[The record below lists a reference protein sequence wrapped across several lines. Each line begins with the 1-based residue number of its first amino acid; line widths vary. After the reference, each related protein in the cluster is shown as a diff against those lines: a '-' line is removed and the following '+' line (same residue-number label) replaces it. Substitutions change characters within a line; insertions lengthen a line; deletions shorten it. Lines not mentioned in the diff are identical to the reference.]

1 MKKVSGNFRN
11 SLRGIRELTLN
22 VSFLDNDLHDVLKT
36 ESNLSILTEN
46 GKELY
51 TESSINNL
59 NEEQAKE
66 LTINNY
72 AQLGKST
79 MKYIEVKSKTKMPIK
94 KYPNAK
100 IGVKV
105 DEDYE
110 FLDYGNY
117 EVTECKYEL
126 DTKLYSILAYD
137 RMIKSMIKYDE
148 QPLKITYPISH
159 RDLLVA
165 ICGFLGFKYQ
175 IPEMYP
181 NSSKM
186 LKKDLYSGNDMTY
199 RDILDDLNTV
209 IGPACFQFTTDDVFT
224 IKFLSNDK
232 KNSTLLPFTIGND
245 AIINQD
251 LGENIDENQNV
262 VNDYDMKTD
271 NVDISVKV
279 GPINQVVYT
288 DKDNVSRVLGQD
300 DKSIQENGLNTY
312 EIKDCKILDED
323 INGEF
328 SQELFDKLNGLEY
341 YVYDLQT
348 KGILNLETLDR
359 FYAFHDDTYYSCVLF
374 NSTINVAN
382 GLGEQIYTDEPEEQ
396 QQEYTTSQPTSKAVK
411 NAVIQANK
419 NAGTIVLKV
428 TSDNK
433 MAQVRLDAS
442 ADEGTEFNV
451 SADSIDFQSHTFNLA
466 TDDISI
472 ISDNVAITNN
482 GIQLSNGA
490 TIAGENGLITNLFF
504 TSGGSMGGYQK
515 LGFSTDM
522 EQLVNQ
528 NVFLDVYIPQEFTI
542 IGAYLTLQHCSVD
555 WFGGTDTPVSGYA
568 RNIRIYKATGSYRAD
583 NSLGELVISQAN
595 LEEIPNAL
603 GVAEWTPTTL
613 DMQYVT
619 GTTDLKNYLKH
630 GMNTIV
636 AKSNASDPTSIV
648 EVGEKTGV
656 GKLTLNV
663 IGYMPYER

>member
-1 MKKVSGNFRN
+1 
-11 SLRGIRELTLN
+11 
-22 VSFLDNDLHDVLKT
+22 
-36 ESNLSILTEN
+36 
-46 GKELY
+46 
-51 TESSINNL
+51 
-59 NEEQAKE
+59 
-66 LTINNY
+66 
-72 AQLGKST
+72 
-79 MKYIEVKSKTKMPIK
+79 
-94 KYPNAK
+94 
-100 IGVKV
+100 
-105 DEDYE
+105 
-110 FLDYGNY
+110 
-117 EVTECKYEL
+117 
-126 DTKLYSILAYD
+126 
-137 RMIKSMIKYDE
+137 
-148 QPLKITYPISH
+148 
-159 RDLLVA
+159 
-165 ICGFLGFKYQ
+165 
-175 IPEMYP
+175 
-181 NSSKM
+181 
-186 LKKDLYSGNDMTY
+186 
-199 RDILDDLNTV
+199 
-209 IGPACFQFTTDDVFT
+209 
-224 IKFLSNDK
+224 
-232 KNSTLLPFTIGND
+232 
-245 AIINQD
+245 
-251 LGENIDENQNV
+251 
-262 VNDYDMKTD
+262 
-271 NVDISVKV
+271 
-279 GPINQVVYT
+279 
-288 DKDNVSRVLGQD
+288 
-300 DKSIQENGLNTY
+300 
-312 EIKDCKILDED
+312 
-323 INGEF
+323 
-328 SQELFDKLNGLEY
+328 
-341 YVYDLQT
+341 
-348 KGILNLETLDR
+348 
-359 FYAFHDDTYYSCVLF
+359 
-374 NSTINVAN
+374 
-382 GLGEQIYTDEPEEQ
+382 
-396 QQEYTTSQPTSKAVK
+396 
-411 NAVIQANK
+411 
-419 NAGTIVLKV
+419 
-428 TSDNK
+428 

-636 AKSNASDPTSIV
+636 AKSNTSDPTSIV

-656 GKLTLNV
+656 GKLTLNL